1 MVYINN
7 KHEFIT
13 KVSQLYSETKDK
25 HSIWMTFKKYTPK
38 EQKPKSEKQQHFN
51 STKKS
56 SSSGGIKK
64 KQPQHEGCLIRVT
77 NGKDKKYSTIVLYKD
92 LATFQSHLFNILRD
106 HLSASLKQPSSSTT
120 TSSTGTATN
129 TTTATT
135 SATNTTTAT
144 ATTDKK
150 KKKKKADL

>member
-38 EQKPKSEKQQHFN
+38 EQKPKSEKQQHF
-51 STKKS
+51 SKKS
-56 SSSGGIKK
+56 SSGIKK
-64 KQPQHEGCLIRVT
+64 KQPHHEGCLIRVT

-92 LATFQSHLFNILRD
+92 LATFQSNLFNILRD
-106 HLSASLKQPSSSTT
+106 HLSASLKQPATTSTT
-120 TSSTGTATN
+120 TTTLPAISTTPIHE
-129 TTTATT
+129 
-135 SATNTTTAT
+135 SK
-144 ATTDKK
+144 TDKK